1 MFIANMI
8 KLIQDFQR
16 AGHAIVLLFDANEAV
31 GEEALGIER
40 ILLTCRL
47 LNAHSLRSHGPTP
60 PTFARGSKTIDHIFI
75 SPHLR
80 DAVVSVYILPLLA
93 GNPHDDHRIPGADF
107 HADILFGGP
116 KIPIVPPSMRRLTSP
131 SGRQVH
137 QYRYHLVP
145 YMAKHRLTEKVI
157 ELNKLSDDP
166 THVWN
171 QRDTDEWETL
181 DALMTE
187 GMLGAEAWCNL
198 KKSGAPPW
206 SPELALAAATLRYW
220 NLRLKEVDIR
230 DSSDDALA
238 LEHLAAHIG
247 LPLAEHRHYYDLSAL
262 AQRKRSASVRL
273 KAMNLAAMEYREKCL
288 AQNAA
293 LFGSL
298 HGFSSKNA
306 AKAILAREKSSSN
319 SANSE
324 VF

>member
-1 MFIANMI
+1 
-8 KLIQDFQR
+8 
-16 AGHAIVLLFDANEAV
+16 
-31 GEEALGIER
+31 
-40 ILLTCRL
+40 
-47 LNAHSLRSHGPTP
+47 
-60 PTFARGSKTIDHIFI
+60 
-75 SPHLR
+75 
-80 DAVVSVYILPLLA
+80 
-93 GNPHDDHRIPGADF
+93 
-107 HADILFGGP
+107 
-116 KIPIVPPSMRRLTSP
+116 
-131 SGRQVH
+131 
-137 QYRYHLVP
+137 
-145 YMAKHRLTEKVI
+145 
-157 ELNKLSDDP
+157 
-166 THVWN
+166 
-171 QRDTDEWETL
+171 
-181 DALMTE
+181 MTE

-273 KAMNLAAMEYREKCL
+273 KAMNLAAMEYRQKCL
-288 AQNAA
+288 AQNVA